1 MRVGSKIL
9 TKEEIKAQLSVVADM
24 LEKQEFHHSMAG
36 EEYIIVATKK
46 NFNLDV
52 TAESS
57 EEPLLTD
64 TSHDDVNEDYNCG
77 TVACIGGWCWLLNN
91 EKPVP
96 RKDGKIIY
104 DEGAIERADEFVEE
118 SSNEDGDKLHDL
130 FYPPFR
136 DISLRLFEEGDL
148 ENSEAFETIEFEN
161 VTPRAA
167 AKAIRNYLKSGDP
180 DWESIMKEQEL

>member
-1 MRVGSKIL
+1 M
-9 TKEEIKAQLSVVADM
+9 
-24 LEKQEFHHSMAG
+24 
-36 EEYIIVATKK
+36 
-46 NFNLDV
+46 
-52 TAESS
+52 
-57 EEPLLTD
+57 
-64 TSHDDVNEDYNCG
+64 
-77 TVACIGGWCWLLNN
+77 
-91 EKPVP
+91 P
-96 RKDGKIIY
+96 REDGKIIY

-118 SSNEDGDKLHDL
+118 SSNEDGDSLHDL

-136 DISLRLFEEGDL
+136 NISLRLFEEGDF

>member
-1 MRVGSKIL
+1 MRVGNKIL

-24 LEKQEFHHSMAG
+24 LEKQEFHHAG
-36 EEYIIVATKK
+36 EEYTIVATKK
-46 NFNLDV
+46 NFNLAV
-52 TAESS
+52 TAASNEK
-57 EEPLLTD
+57 PVLPD
-64 TSHDDVNEDYNCG
+64 TSYDDVNEDYNCG

-130 FYPPFR
+130 FYPPFQ
-136 DISLRLFEEGDL
+136 DISLRFFEDGDI
-148 ENSEAFETIEFEN
+148 ENGHAFGTIEFEN

-180 DWESIMKEQEL
+180 DWESIMKAQEL